1 MLLFRTVSAVL
12 LASVAL
18 AAPHFTTRSHHRRL
32 ASVKALPLSRKG
44 SLPTD
49 VVYGD
54 APNGDGSSVVYD
66 TVWAGA
72 VLEDEPGTFTS
83 VTGTFTV
90 PTPTGSGSSAIW
102 VGLDGVGC
110 QVILQTGVDATIE
123 DGKVS
128 YSSWYEWYPDPSYVF
143 TNISFAPNDTV
154 KLTATAH
161 TNTTG
166 TVTIE
171 NLTQNQVVSSPVDST
186 TALCQQNAEWIVEDY
201 AAGGLVQFDDFG
213 TVRFMGAMA
222 ATENHTVVGPQG
234 ATMYEIQQ
242 NGTTLATASVELGD
256 VVVKHVPQ
264 TVSSSSSSSSA
275 SSSSTSSPL
284 SLSSSASS
292 TLSTAKSMST
302 VFTLKSTAETTVSK
316 ATAIT
321 QSSQTAVTSNQSSA
335 TTNSGATSN
344 STESSATPVTQS
356 SQSQATGTSTI

>member
-1 MLLFRTVSAVL
+1 
-12 LASVAL
+12 
-18 AAPHFTTRSHHRRL
+18 
-32 ASVKALPLSRKG
+32 
-44 SLPTD
+44 
-49 VVYGD
+49 
-54 APNGDGSSVVYD
+54 VYD

-213 TVRFMGAMA
+213 TVRFMEAMA

-275 SSSSTSSPL
+275 SSSTSSPL